1 MTDFEQ
7 VMMNRDH
14 MTKAEARA
22 EKNRIREELLEMIE
36 DGASYEDVEDML
48 LGECG
53 LEMDYLLDLI

>member
-22 EKNRIREELLEMIE
+22 EKNRIRNELLEMIE
-36 DGASYEDVEDML
+36 SGASYDEVEEMMMC
-48 LGECG
+48 EAG
-53 LEMDYLLDLI
+53 LEMDYIEELI